1 MANEMKDILDI
12 NYKRDE
18 MMEKLIEYVTNIVE
32 IKGFE
37 ALSKVEAN
45 IYHIGV
51 LENDLNKR
59 GFGEYFKHTKGKYVN
74 DTLDFLQKIEDFNLY
89 YIVDGAYKIYTS
101 TFSEEEKMDEY
112 TELDEEYFEL
122 DEEIW
127 EFYGKCIKYI
137 KNNVE

>member
-1 MANEMKDILDI
+1 MANEIKDIL
-12 NYKRDE
+12 NMGYKRDE
-18 MMEKLIEYVTNIVE
+18 MMEKLIEHVTNIAMT
-32 IKGFE
+32 KGYE
-37 ALSKVEAN
+37 ALSKIEAN

-74 DTLDFLQKIEDFNLY
+74 DTLEFLQEIEDFNLY
-89 YIVDGAYKIYTS
+89 YLLDGANKIYIS
-101 TFSEEEKMDEY
+101 KLSEEDKLDEY

-127 EFYGKCIKYI
+127 EYYGKCIKYV
-137 KNNVE
+137 KNNMD